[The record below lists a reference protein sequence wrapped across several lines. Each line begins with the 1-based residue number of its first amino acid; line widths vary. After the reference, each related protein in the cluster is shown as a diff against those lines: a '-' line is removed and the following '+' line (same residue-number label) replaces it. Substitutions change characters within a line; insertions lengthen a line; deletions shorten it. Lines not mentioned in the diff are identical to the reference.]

1 MQQTGGVGAGGWTR
15 RRVLLAALLLL
26 VLGAPSVGPLAG
38 VPERARPAVRPGS
51 GPGAQPDGLPGVPD
65 TRVVMQDGR
74 AYVLHVP
81 PALRRDPRL
90 SRGSPVMLV
99 LHGLDSNPADAAAST
114 GLSRLA
120 DRDDA
125 LVAYPEGVRDSFNA
139 GYCCGPAVVHQVD
152 DVSFL
157 ARVVQDLRRRG
168 AGRVSVV
175 GFSNG
180 GMMAYRLACERPGL
194 VDTVGVMSGTLEIP
208 RCDGRITALHLH
220 GDRDTAVPF
229 EGDDS
234 SARLGTFLRDV
245 RTIEAASPGSSITVR
260 RLQRWEHRW
269 QQQGHP
275 VDASEEFWAFARMS
289 ERP

>member
-1 MQQTGGVGAGGWTR
+1 MEQTGPVSSTGWTR
-15 RRVLLAALLLL
+15 RRVLLASLLL
-26 VLGAPSVGPLAG
+26 VAVGASGAAPLAG
-38 VPERARPAVRPGS
+38 ALPDARP
-51 GPGAQPDGLPGVPD
+51 GAGDS
-65 TRVVMQDGR
+65 RVVLPDGR

-90 SRGSPVMLV
+90 VPGSPVMLV
-99 LHGLDSNPADAAAST
+99 LHGLDSNPADAAEST
-114 GLSRLA
+114 GMSRLA
-120 DRDDA
+120 DRDGA
-125 LVAYPEGVRDSFNA
+125 LVVYPEGVRDSFNA
-139 GYCCGPAVVHQVD
+139 GYCCGPAVTHQVD
-152 DVSFL
+152 DVAFL
-157 ARVVQDLRRRG
+157 TRVVQDLERRG

-208 RCDGRITALHLH
+208 RCDGRIRALHLH

-229 EGDDS
+229 EGDDHS
-234 SARLGTFLRDV
+234 ERLGTFLRDV

-260 RLQRWEHRW
+260 RLERWEHRW
-269 QQQGHP
+269 QQRGHP

-289 ERP
+289 ARP